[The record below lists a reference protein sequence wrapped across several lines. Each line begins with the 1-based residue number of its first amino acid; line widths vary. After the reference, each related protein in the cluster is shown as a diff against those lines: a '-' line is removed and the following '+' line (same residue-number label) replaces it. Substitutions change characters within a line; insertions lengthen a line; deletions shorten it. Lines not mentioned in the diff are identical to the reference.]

1 MSALMTHSARGGSY
15 IALVMDS
22 SDGRVTTY
30 RLDVLQNMVRFPED
44 GTRWIS
50 SPTLEVGVA

>member
-1 MSALMTHSARGGSY
+1 MSGLMTHSTRGGNH

-22 SDGRVTTY
+22 SDGRVTAY
-30 RLDVLQNMVRFPED
+30 RMDVLQNMVPFPED